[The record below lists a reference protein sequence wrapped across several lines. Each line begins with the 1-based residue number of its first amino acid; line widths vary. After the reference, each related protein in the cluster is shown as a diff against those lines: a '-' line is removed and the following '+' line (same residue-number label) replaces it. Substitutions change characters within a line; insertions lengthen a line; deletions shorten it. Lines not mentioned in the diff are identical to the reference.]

1 MAKES
6 LAPEYVLGQLKKGRL
21 FPFYLFYGPDR
32 FSLEKSIKDLREDF
46 IPEGARDFNLQ
57 VFYGG
62 KPGLPETSHPA
73 DIIDAA
79 RSLPFMCQNRLI
91 IVRMTQDYPAA
102 SLESLIPY
110 LENPVDST
118 CLIFVSSNPDFRIKF
133 YRKIKESG
141 RAVNFKKLYDN
152 QIIPWIRKM
161 ATDMGFHI
169 EEEACDYLK
178 QIAGDSLMELF
189 SEIEKLY
196 IRYGQ
201 KTIGIKEVKEL
212 AINSRTFT
220 IFELLDKISL
230 KRSSD
235 AIEVLN
241 RFLEE
246 EGDKVSGSLMGMLNR
261 QIRLLWGTLSI
272 LNEGGRQIDLNK
284 KLKLQPFQTQKL
296 IKQSKKWRPDELER
310 ALNLLYKTDGLIKS
324 GANRLLVL
332 ENLILSIC
340 LYKSPAR

>member
-1 MAKES
+1 MAKEP

-161 ATDMGFHI
+161 ARDMGFHI

-178 QIAGDSLMELF
+178 QIVGDSLMELF

-235 AIEVLN
+235 AIGVLN

-261 QIRLLWGTLSI
+261 QIRLLWSTLSI

-324 GANRLLVL
+324 GANKLLVL

-340 LYKSPAR
+340 LYKSPVR